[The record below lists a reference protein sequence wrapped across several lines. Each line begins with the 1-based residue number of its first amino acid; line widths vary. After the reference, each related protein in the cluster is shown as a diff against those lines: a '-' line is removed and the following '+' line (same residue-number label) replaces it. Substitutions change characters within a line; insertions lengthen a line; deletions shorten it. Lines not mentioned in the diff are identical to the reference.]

1 MSDKKNYKKLTPTS
15 NDKTKTLS
23 NKCAN
28 VRIEIDGKAY
38 RAFSLVFDHP
48 SGCNETN
55 WVVLKETI
63 DGGPILIDK
72 QTMAIMAGQEV
83 QWLTE
88 KGSIINTEPTI
99 LAIELTQKN

>member
-1 MSDKKNYKKLTPTS
+1 MSEKKNYKQLITKP

-23 NKCAN
+23 NKCRS
-28 VRIEIDGKAY
+28 VRIQIDGKAY

-55 WVVLKETI
+55 WVVLKDTI

-72 QTMAIMAGQEV
+72 QTMSIMAGPEI

-88 KGSIINTEPTI
+88 QGTMLNKEPTI
-99 LAIELTQKN
+99 LAVELTQKN

>member
-1 MSDKKNYKKLTPTS
+1 MSEKKKYKQLITKP

-23 NKCAN
+23 NKCRS
-28 VRIEIDGKAY
+28 VRIQIDGKAY

-55 WVVLKETI
+55 WVVLKDTI

-72 QTMAIMAGQEV
+72 QTMAIMANHEI

-88 KGSIINTEPTI
+88 QGTMMNKEPTI
-99 LAIELTQKN
+99 LAVELTQKN